1 MPPTIDVTGLSP
13 EAIRTV
19 QSLIGMLRERAMKPH
34 DTSQSVFDLIGTAP
48 RPRTAEDIAAQLREE
63 RAAWGEP

>member
-1 MPPTIDVTGLSP
+1 MTPTIDVSGLSP

-19 QSLIGMLRERAMKPH
+19 QSLVGMLRECAAKPH

-48 RPRTAEDIAAQLREE
+48 RPRNAEDIAAQIREE
-63 RAAWGEP
+63 REAWGEP